1 MSPSSSDIGPTQ
13 VTGSL
18 DRYLGLCQAV
28 LARSD
33 VFPVNLNPAVE
44 GLQIVAWR
52 TVKES
57 SRESGALR
65 DRFRCANMIIIY
77 PIVEPTTSD
86 VHRSRTS
93 DLAST
98 AH

>member
-1 MSPSSSDIGPTQ
+1 MSLSSSDIGPTQ
-13 VTGSL
+13 VMGSL
-18 DRYLGLCQAV
+18 DTCPGLCQASD
-28 LARSD
+28 ATSD

-44 GLQIVAWR
+44 GLSFVARR

-57 SRESGALR
+57 CQESGALR
-65 DRFRCANMIIIY
+65 DRLRCANMIITY

-86 VHRSRTS
+86 VHRSRIS

>member
-1 MSPSSSDIGPTQ
+1 MSPSSSDIGPDQ
-13 VTGSL
+13 VMGSL
-18 DRYLGLCQAV
+18 GRYLGLCQASD
-28 LARSD
+28 AISD

-65 DRFRCANMIIIY
+65 DRFRCANMINTFTK
-77 PIVEPTTSD
+77 VEPITASD
-86 VHRSRTS
+86 RWS
-93 DLAST
+93 L
-98 AH
+98 